1 MQVSPVILLTP
12 VPVSRSCLSPT
23 TIPASPLWRHST
35 PPQNRLENIEQV
47 LQHQDARFTGLQD
60 EVGQALA
67 NQNHALAALTAQLG
81 NLTAA
86 LTPAVPMA
94 PSPAM
99 TPPAPDS
106 PPPMQLREPR
116 VGIQEQYAGDPEGCS
131 PYITNC
137 SILFALQLYTFA
149 TEEAKVAYSITHLTG
164 RARLWGTAEW
174 ERRTPACLSFQ
185 AFASELQKV
194 FGVPLWGPDLH
205 GSLIGLRQ
213 GGTTVADYSID
224 FCTRVHR
231 VSGMRRRSATP
242 SWWAWR
248 TM

>member
-1 MQVSPVILLTP
+1 MD
-12 VPVSRSCLSPT
+12 
-23 TIPASPLWRHST
+23 PANST

-86 LTPAVPMA
+86 LAVPMA

-99 TPPAPDS
+99 TPPAPTS

-137 SILFALQLYTFA
+137 SILFMLQPYTFT
-149 TEEAKVAYSITHLTG
+149 TEEAKVAYSTHLMG
-164 RARLWGTAEW
+164 RAGLWGTAEW
-174 ERRTPACLSFQ
+174 ERRTPACSSFQ

-194 FGVPLWGPDLH
+194 FSVPSRGPDLH

-213 GGTTVADYSID
+213 GGRTVADYSID
-224 FCTRVHR
+224 FRTRVHR
-231 VSGMRRRSATP
+231 SEWNAATP